1 MEGSIMQNRMVPMV
15 RYPQSVEAL
24 PDTAAARDVLL
35 LLLSKVQQE
44 PERWPCLPDSEA
56 RLARAHPHP
65 QLPELRVYY
74 KYDDGV
80 IYLYGVDLGDGGAGK
95 PAWLP

>member
-1 MEGSIMQNRMVPMV
+1 VQKRMVPMV

-24 PDTAAARDVLL
+24 PDTAAAREVLQ

-44 PERWPCLPDSEA
+44 PERWPRLPDSEA
-56 RLARAHPHP
+56 RLARAHAHPELP
-65 QLPELRVYY
+65 QLRLYY

-80 IYLYGVDLGDGGAGK
+80 IYLYRVDLYDDAQ
-95 PAWLP
+95 PSDLSPS

>member
-1 MEGSIMQNRMVPMV
+1 MQKRMVPMV
-15 RYPQSVEAL
+15 RYPQSLKAL
-24 PDTAAARDVLL
+24 PDTAAARDVLQ

-65 QLPELRVYY
+65 ELPQLRLYY
-74 KYDDGV
+74 KYDAGV
-80 IYLYGVDLGDGGAGK
+80 IYLYGVDLSGEAQPSDFS
-95 PAWLP
+95 PS